1 MEHPISSFIVEYFN
15 WVFLGIL
22 ALNLFQRRRGKEA
35 HNKRFA
41 TLYIAIF
48 VFLIYTFANSLVYFK
63 LSEWLL
69 LPFGLAAATAGVLLR
84 KWLFPFRYR
93 CPSCEKTLTF
103 DQIIYRDSNLCDDCA
118 PVIVPPHEDGDQSSD
133 SPAEKPDPGA
143 GGRLSRGLS
152 GLFRRR

>member
-15 WVFLGIL
+15 WVFLGVL

-48 VFLIYTFANSLVYFK
+48 VFLIYTFANSIVYFK
-63 LSEWLL
+63 WSEWLL
-69 LPFGLAAATAGVLLR
+69 LPFGVVTLTAGVLLR
-84 KWLFPFRYR
+84 KWVFPFRFR
-93 CPSCEKTLTF
+93 CPSCEKTLSF
-103 DQIIYRDSNLCDDCA
+103 EQIIYRDSNFCDDCTPA
-118 PVIVPPHEDGDQSSD
+118 VEPPAGDEGQSVDSTAEDRDTGI
-133 SPAEKPDPGA
+133 A
-143 GGRLSRGLS
+143 GRLSRGLS